1 MKGHG
6 RDLRESN
13 TYAYQGK
20 VSGSRW
26 GSFRS
31 KKIASNNPDSSL
43 VDTIGRCKYHHLTSI
58 LLLAHTVV
66 VTEACCAA
74 RQFTVGHRFK

>member
-1 MKGHG
+1 MGEIYVNHTHTQINERFLG
-6 RDLRESN
+6 RVGEALE
-13 TYAYQGK
+13 A
-20 VSGSRW
+20 
-26 GSFRS
+26 

-58 LLLAHTVV
+58 LLMAHTVV